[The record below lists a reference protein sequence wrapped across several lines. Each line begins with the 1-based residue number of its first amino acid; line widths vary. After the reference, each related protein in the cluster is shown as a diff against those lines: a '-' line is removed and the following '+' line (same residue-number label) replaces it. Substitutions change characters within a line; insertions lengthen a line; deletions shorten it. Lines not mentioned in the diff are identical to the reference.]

1 MKLSA
6 KQIALFG
13 QVRVDLNAVDCKMSL
28 YTTLLELYKNGW
40 WVTER
45 FGTIITLVRPRYAV
59 KDGFSCLN
67 RRIKTTINLDSLDI
81 ETKQIADKQYEKYR
95 KYLEENR
102 RKLRLKQWKIN
113 ENDNMS
119 TLPSGNQN

>member
-13 QVRVDLNAVDCKMSL
+13 QVRVDLNAVDSKISL
-28 YTTLLELYKNGW
+28 YTTLLELYKSGW

-45 FGTIITLVRPRYAV
+45 FGTIITLVKQRHAI

-81 ETKQIADKQYEKYR
+81 ETKQIADRQYEKY
-95 KYLEENR
+95 KNYLEEKR
-102 RKLRLKQWKIN
+102 RCRLKQWKLN

-119 TLPSGNQN
+119 TLPPGNKN